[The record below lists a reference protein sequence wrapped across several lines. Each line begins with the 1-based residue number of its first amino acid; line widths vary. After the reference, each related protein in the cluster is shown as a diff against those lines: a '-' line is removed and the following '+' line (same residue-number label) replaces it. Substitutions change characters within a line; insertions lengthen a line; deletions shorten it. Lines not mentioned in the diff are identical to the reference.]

1 MKKNVHKIVAI
12 NTATREKNTVC
23 EVYAPGDAVN
33 ILHALKST
41 CNSKEIIYWIDN
53 KIVNN

>member
-1 MKKNVHKIVAI
+1 MKKAKHKIIVI
-12 NTATREKNTVC
+12 NTTTREKNTVC
-23 EVYAPGDAVN
+23 EVYAPGDAIN

>member
-1 MKKNVHKIVAI
+1 MKKNVHKIVVI
-12 NTATREKNTVC
+12 NTITREKNTVC
-23 EVYAPGDAVN
+23 EVYATGDAIN

-41 CNSKEIIYWIDN
+41 CNTKEIIYWIDN